1 MSARLSRR
9 YGGVAYAPVILAL
22 SFAEQDEL
30 HHLTVHSENEFEDLP
45 ERYQRLILEAEA
57 FYAARRREQAGE
69 AQQSDAAAAESPA
82 PALSG
87 R

>member
-1 MSARLSRR
+1 MGAKLSRR
-9 YGGVAYAPVILAL
+9 FGGVSYAPVILAL
-22 SFAEQDEL
+22 PLSEQVEL
-30 HHLTVHSENEFEDLP
+30 DRLTVRPGVEFEDLP

-57 FYAARRREQAGE
+57 FYTQRRRASAGE
-69 AQQSDAAAAESPA
+69 PEPAGAAAPRTPA